1 MTTRPCKKSL
11 SRFLCGAPLRKAA
24 VRSPRSLI
32 LYSLVLKQKYLSSTT
47 HFLEGE
53 CKTTPEGVL
62 ESNSHGVETG
72 ANRTT
77 YVGSK
82 VVLIFFIF
90 HLIKCRCTGSTGRL
104 EHPPGPVF
112 EGEFKDNMF
121 CGARTFMFPNE
132 AKYLQCKQVCL
143 KWKSCV
149 FYISFDFISCKVQI
163 KLTQHG
169 SRFFLLPAKILDIR
183 DC

>member
-1 MTTRPCKKSL
+1 MAYLAQGKGDPCFSML
-11 SRFLCGAPLRKAA
+11 T
-24 VRSPRSLI
+24 VTI
-32 LYSLVLKQKYLSSTT
+32 LMQKYLSSTT

-82 VVLIFFIF
+82 TSANTLAVTGRPARVRHLSSVVLAPPV
-90 HLIKCRCTGSTGRL
+90 CTGSTGRL

-132 AKYLQCKQVCL
+132 AKYLQ
-143 KWKSCV
+143 
-149 FYISFDFISCKVQI
+149 
-163 KLTQHG
+163 
-169 SRFFLLPAKILDIR
+169 LPP
-183 DC
+183 